1 MTTAT
6 LTIVVIA
13 VLIVGA
19 IAWNVFGGKRD
30 LDRRHRRGQDP
41 GTPE

>member
-13 VLIVGA
+13 VLIV
-19 IAWNVFGGKRD
+19 WNVFGGKRD

>member
-19 IAWNVFGGKRD
+19 IAWNVFGGKGD
-30 LDRRHRRGQDP
+30 LERRRRREREP
-41 GTPE
+41 GARE